1 MKIPL
6 ADQIA
11 EQERRRDELNTL
23 TKSTAEATDRLNA
36 VEGTILTLRLLQAYE
51 VPFREFMKTRMRN
64 AA

>member
-1 MKIPL
+1 MKVSL
-6 ADQIA
+6 SDQIA

-23 TKSTAEATDRLNA
+23 AKSTAEATGRLNA

-51 VPFREFMKTRMRN
+51 APFREFMKQRTRN